1 MIPYQTHMFLLSY
14 IKLYTYINVVCHISF
29 LYLHYAIYTSRPI
42 PHRKLPS
49 SGKDFQGGFQIAA
62 KRIGMFE
69 SFRAGAEGVQGWG
82 WETFDQ
88 HVEKIV

>member
-1 MIPYQTHMFLLSY
+1 M
-14 IKLYTYINVVCHISF
+14 LYV
-29 LYLHYAIYTSRPI
+29 IYHFYTFTMQYTRPI

-49 SGKDFQGGFQIAA
+49 SGQDFQGGFQIAA
-62 KRIGMFE
+62 KRIGMLE

>member
-1 MIPYQTHMFLLSY
+1 MIPYQTHMFLLYY

-49 SGKDFQGGFQIAA
+49 SGQDFQGGFQIAA
-62 KRIGMFE
+62 KRIGMLE